1 MKEETAGIA
10 GLTDEGL
17 QQLLKRAIRNTLIAG
32 ALAALALTIG
42 SSWRD
47 GAMFLTGALISAAS
61 ILEWQRL
68 VRLIN
73 SRMKKQKTPRGTG
86 VVIAFFLLRL
96 AVFAAVIYGSLKC
109 FRGSPIAL
117 VCGLGMAVA
126 TLTWE
131 ALRLLKG

>member
-117 VCGLGMAVA
+117 VCGLGMAAA

-131 ALRLLKG
+131 ALRLLRG

>member
-1 MKEETAGIA
+1 MSEETAGIA
-10 GLTDEGL
+10 SLTEEGL
-17 QQLLKRAIRNTLIAG
+17 HALLKRAIRNTLIVGLLVAVG
-32 ALAALALTIG
+32 LTIG

-47 GAMFLTGALISAAS
+47 GAMFLVGALISAAS

-73 SRMKKQKTPRGTG
+73 ARVRKEKTPRGAG
-86 VVIAFFLLRL
+86 FVIVFFLLRL
-96 AVFAAVIYGSLKC
+96 AVFGAAIYGSLE
-109 FRGSPIAL
+109 FLRGSGIAL

-131 ALRLLKG
+131 ALRLLRS

>member
-1 MKEETAGIA
+1 MSEETPAIA
-10 GLTDEGL
+10 GLTDEAL
-17 QQLLKRAIRNTLIAG
+17 QALLKRAIRNTLVAG
-32 ALAALALTIG
+32 VLVALALTVG

-73 SRMKKQKTPRGTG
+73 SRIRKQKTPRGTG
-86 VVIAFFLLRL
+86 FVIVFFLLRL
-96 AVFAAVIYGSLKC
+96 AVFGAAIYGSLE
-109 FRGSPIAL
+109 FLRGSPIAL
-117 VCGLGMAVA
+117 VCGLGLAVM

-131 ALRLLKG
+131 ALRLLRG